1 MIKIFKVL
9 NFLKILFSAKYKFIV
24 PKGKEILIFDGT
36 SSDQLRHIVKDYDHF
51 ILETRLE
58 KLKEF
63 YITKKIIISIF
74 KNIKIGFFNS
84 YLISLIDQID
94 PKLILSFI
102 DNSYKFSFFSRIR
115 KKKYK
120 FLAIQNGAR
129 YEHKILNLLRKKKID
144 IEFKNFFIP
153 YFCCFGEYE
162 IYDYKKTKQDI
173 GEFNIVGSLRLSN
186 FLFNKKN
193 LEKISVK
200 KKNDIL
206 LISDVYCWDKIL
218 EKLNF
223 PIEEGLINL
232 IKFTI
237 KFSRKNKFKIKIAAR
252 SKSNDFKREKEFYRE
267 NLDKNDYKYLLK
279 NIFFRSNNFKT
290 YKIMQNSKIVI
301 GTMSTMLREN
311 LSLNGKTFACN
322 FTKTDIFDFPIKG
335 LCFSKSSN
343 YSDFEK
349 QLFEIYKMPIK
360 KYHQQLDKKI
370 DYVCNNTSYET
381 ISLIKK
387 KCKILIN
394 D

>member
-1 MIKIFKVL
+1 MIINIF
-9 NFLKILFSAKYKFIV
+9 
-24 PKGKEILIFDGT
+24 
-36 SSDQLRHIVKDYDHF
+36 
-51 ILETRLE
+51 
-58 KLKEF
+58 
-63 YITKKIIISIF
+63 
-74 KNIKIGFFNS
+74 
-84 YLISLIDQID
+84 
-94 PKLILSFI
+94 
-102 DNSYKFSFFSRIR
+102 
-115 KKKYK
+115 
-120 FLAIQNGAR
+120 
-129 YEHKILNLLRKKKID
+129 
-144 IEFKNFFIP
+144 
-153 YFCCFGEYE
+153 
-162 IYDYKKTKQDI
+162 
-173 GEFNIVGSLRLSN
+173 
-186 FLFNKKN
+186 
-193 LEKISVK
+193 
-200 KKNDIL
+200 
-206 LISDVYCWDKIL
+206 
-218 EKLNF
+218 
-223 PIEEGLINL
+223 
-232 IKFTI
+232 
-237 KFSRKNKFKIKIAAR
+237 
-252 SKSNDFKREKEFYRE
+252 
-267 NLDKNDYKYLLK
+267 K